1 MKQFPR
7 FERQGAISPWHDV
20 EAGGEDLPAQ
30 FNAIIEIPLG
40 SSNKY
45 ELDKKTGLLKL
56 DRVLY
61 SAVYYPA
68 NYGFIP
74 QTLAEDGDPLDVLVL
89 GAEPVVPLT
98 LVAAR
103 AIGLMSMKDQEDLDH
118 KVIAVHVNDPEYNSY
133 HDVHQLPPHKLAVL
147 KRFFE
152 DYKSL
157 EQKRVVVDDIQPA
170 EYAYPVI
177 EHAVGVCQKWR
188 DGEDISKL
196 MHTPWGYQHKAMPA
210 PAEAADAPNK
220 TLITVPRPQEPT
232 AAKRCQAC

>member
-1 MKQFPR
+1 MGKFAPYR
-7 FERQGAISPWHDV
+7 KEGALSPWHDV
-20 EAGGEDLPAQ
+20 DAGEGHLPAR
-30 FNAIIEIPLG
+30 FTAIIEIPLG

-74 QTLAEDGDPLDVLVL
+74 QTLAADGDPLDVLVL
-89 GAEPVVPLT
+89 GAEPVYPLT
-98 LVAAR
+98 LVGAR
-103 AIGLMSMKDQEDLDH
+103 AIGLMSMKDQEELDH
-118 KVIAVHVNDPEYNSY
+118 KIIAVPLNDPEYNSY

-157 EQKRVVVDDIQPA
+157 EHKRVVVDDILPV

-177 EHAVGVCQKWR
+177 EQSLAIYQRWKA
-188 DGEDISKL
+188 GEDVSEL
-196 MHTPWGYQHKAMPA
+196 LRT
-210 PAEAADAPNK
+210 
-220 TLITVPRPQEPT
+220 
-232 AAKRCQAC
+232 

>member
-1 MKQFPR
+1 VHKFPPFQR
-7 FERQGAISPWHDV
+7 IESTSPWHDV
-20 EAGGEDLPAQ
+20 EPGDGLLPAQ

-45 ELDKKTGLLKL
+45 ELDKKSGLLKL
-56 DRVLY
+56 DRVLH

-74 QTLAEDGDPLDVLVL
+74 QTLADDGDPLDVLVL
-89 GAEPVVPLT
+89 GAEPVYPLT

-103 AIGLMSMKDQEDLDH
+103 AIGLMSMKDQDELDH
-118 KVIAVHVNDPEYNSY
+118 KIVAVHVNDPEYNSY

-157 EQKRVVVDDIQPA
+157 EHKKVVVDDILPV

-177 EHAVGVCQKWR
+177 EHSLAIYSKWKA
-188 DGEDISKL
+188 GEDISKL
-196 MHTPWGYQHKAMPA
+196 LHSA
-210 PAEAADAPNK
+210 
-220 TLITVPRPQEPT
+220 
-232 AAKRCQAC
+232 

>member
-1 MKQFPR
+1 LLSGSKELCVQQFPK
-7 FERQGAISPWHDV
+7 FLHDGALSPWHDV
-20 EAGGEDLPAQ
+20 DPSDGLLPAQ

-56 DRVLY
+56 DRVLH

-74 QTLAEDGDPLDVLVL
+74 QTLADDGDPLDVLVL
-89 GAEPVVPLT
+89 GAEPVYPLT

-103 AIGLMSMKDQEDLDH
+103 AIGLMTMKDQDELDH
-118 KVIAVHVNDPEYNSY
+118 KIIAVHVNDPEFNSY

-152 DYKSL
+152 DYKAL
-157 EQKRVVVDDIQPA
+157 EHKKVVVDDVLPVD
-170 EYAYPVI
+170 YAYPVI
-177 EHAVGVCQKWR
+177 EHSIAIYQKWKA
-188 DGEDISKL
+188 GEDVTKML
-196 MHTPWGYQHKAMPA
+196 HGA
-210 PAEAADAPNK
+210 
-220 TLITVPRPQEPT
+220 
-232 AAKRCQAC
+232 

>member
-1 MKQFPR
+1 MPKFPPFQR
-7 FERQGAISPWHDV
+7 SGAVSPWHDV
-20 EAGGEDLPAQ
+20 EAGDGLLPAQ

-56 DRVLY
+56 DRVLH

-74 QTLAEDGDPLDVLVL
+74 QTLADDNDPLDVLVL
-89 GAEPVVPLT
+89 GAEPVFPLT

-103 AIGLMSMKDQEDLDH
+103 AIGLMTMKDQEELDH
-118 KVIAVHVNDPEYNSY
+118 KIIAVHVNDPEFNSY

-157 EQKRVVVDDIQPA
+157 EHKRVVVDDILPV

-177 EHAVGVCQKWR
+177 ETAITVYQKWK
-188 DGEDISKL
+188 DGEDVTKL
-196 MHTPWGYQHKAMPA
+196 MHMA
-210 PAEAADAPNK
+210 
-220 TLITVPRPQEPT
+220 
-232 AAKRCQAC
+232 

>member
-1 MKQFPR
+1 MKTMPP
-7 FERQGAISPWHDV
+7 FERLGGANSWHDV
-20 EAGGEDLPAQ
+20 DPDDGGGLP
-30 FNAIIEIPLG
+30 FLFSSIIEIPVG

-45 ELDKKTGLLKL
+45 ELDKKTGLLRL
-56 DRVLY
+56 DRVLH

-74 QTLAEDGDPLDVLVL
+74 RTLADDGDPLDVLVL

-103 AIGLMSMKDQEDLDH
+103 AIGLMTMKDQDEMDH

-133 HDVHQLPPHKLAVL
+133 RDVHEFPPHKLAVL

-157 EQKRVVVDDIQPA
+157 EHKRVVVDDIMPVDFA
-170 EYAYPVI
+170 GPVI
-177 EHAVGVCQKWR
+177 EQALASYKNWVGGGRV
-188 DGEDISKL
+188 G
-196 MHTPWGYQHKAMPA
+196 A
-210 PAEAADAPNK
+210 
-220 TLITVPRPQEPT
+220 
-232 AAKRCQAC
+232 

>member
-1 MKQFPR
+1 MSKVPPFQ
-7 FERQGAISPWHDV
+7 RQGHISPWHDV
-20 EAGGEDLPAQ
+20 EPGGGLLPAQ

-45 ELDKKTGLLKL
+45 ELDKVTGLLKL
-56 DRVLY
+56 DRVLH

-89 GAEPVVPLT
+89 GAEAVYPLT

-103 AIGLMSMKDQEDLDH
+103 AIGLMTMKDQEELDH
-118 KVIAVHVNDPEYNSY
+118 KIIAVHVNDPEYNSY
-133 HDVHQLPPHKLAVL
+133 HDVHQLPPHKLAVI

-157 EQKRVVVDDIQPA
+157 EQKRVVVDDIQPV

-177 EHAVGVCQKWR
+177 EHSMAVYQKWK

-196 MHTPWGYQHKAMPA
+196 MHIA
-210 PAEAADAPNK
+210 
-220 TLITVPRPQEPT
+220 
-232 AAKRCQAC
+232 

>member
-1 MKQFPR
+1 VPKFPQFSR
-7 FERQGAISPWHDV
+7 EGAVSPWHDV
-20 EAGGEDLPAQ
+20 DPSDGLLPSQ

-56 DRVLY
+56 DRVLH

-74 QTLAEDGDPLDVLVL
+74 QTLADDGDPLDVLVL
-89 GAEPVVPLT
+89 GAEPVYPLT

-103 AIGLMSMKDQEDLDH
+103 AIGLMTMKDQEELDH
-118 KVIAVHVNDPEYNSY
+118 KIVAVHVNDPEFNSY
-133 HDVHQLPPHKLAVL
+133 HDVHQLPPHKLAVI

-157 EQKRVVVDDIQPA
+157 EHKRVVVDDILPVD
-170 EYAYPVI
+170 YAFPVI
-177 EHAVGVCQKWR
+177 EHSLAIYQKWKA
-188 DGEDISKL
+188 GEDVSKL
-196 MHTPWGYQHKAMPA
+196 LHVG
-210 PAEAADAPNK
+210 
-220 TLITVPRPQEPT
+220 
-232 AAKRCQAC
+232 

>member
-1 MKQFPR
+1 MPKVPP
-7 FERQGAISPWHDV
+7 FERSGHISPWHDV
-20 EAGGEDLPAQ
+20 EPGENMLPMR

-45 ELDKKTGLLKL
+45 ELDKKSGLLKL
-56 DRVLY
+56 DRVLH

-89 GAEPVVPLT
+89 GAEPVYPLT

-103 AIGLMSMKDQEDLDH
+103 AIGLMTMKDQEEMDH
-118 KVIAVHVNDPEYNSY
+118 KIIAVHVNDPEFNSY
-133 HDVHQLPPHKLAVL
+133 HDVHQLPPHKLAVI

-157 EQKRVVVDDIQPA
+157 EKKHVVVDDIQPV

-177 EHAVGVCQKWR
+177 EHAMTVYRKWKA
-188 DGEDISKL
+188 GEDISSL
-196 MHTPWGYQHKAMPA
+196 MNLT
-210 PAEAADAPNK
+210 
-220 TLITVPRPQEPT
+220 
-232 AAKRCQAC
+232 

>member
-1 MKQFPR
+1 VPNILPYKR
-7 FERQGAISPWHDV
+7 EGAVSPWHDV
-20 EAGGEDLPAQ
+20 NPCEGLKPGQ
-30 FNAIIEIPLG
+30 FNTIIEIPLG

-74 QTLAEDGDPLDVLVL
+74 QTLADDGDPLDVLVL
-89 GAEPVVPLT
+89 GAEPVYPLT

-103 AIGLMSMKDQEDLDH
+103 AIGLMTMIDQEELDH
-118 KVIAVHVNDPEYNSY
+118 KIVAVHLNDPEFNSCY
-133 HDVHQLPPHKLAVL
+133 DVHQLPPHKLAVI

-157 EQKRVVVDDIQPA
+157 ENKRVVVDDILPVDR
-170 EYAYPVI
+170 AYPVI
-177 EHAVGVCQKWR
+177 EQSLMLYQKWKA
-188 DGEDISKL
+188 GEDVSQL
-196 MHTPWGYQHKAMPA
+196 LRRG
-210 PAEAADAPNK
+210 
-220 TLITVPRPQEPT
+220 
-232 AAKRCQAC
+232 

>member
-1 MKQFPR
+1 MLTYPPFQR
-7 FERQGAISPWHDV
+7 TGAVSPWHDV
-20 EAGGEDLPAQ
+20 EPGDGQLPGQ

-56 DRVLY
+56 DRVLH

-74 QTLAEDGDPLDVLVL
+74 QTLADDGYPLDVLVL
-89 GAEPVVPLT
+89 GAEPVYPLT

-103 AIGLMSMKDQEDLDH
+103 AIGLMTMTDQEDLDH
-118 KVIAVHVNDPEYNSY
+118 KIVAVHLNDPEYNSY
-133 HDVHQLPPHKLAVL
+133 RDVHQLPPHRLAVL

-157 EQKRVVVDDIQPA
+157 EHKRVVVDDIMPV
-170 EYAYPVI
+170 EFAYPVI
-177 EHAVGVCQKWR
+177 EQSLSLYAKWKS
-188 DGEDISKL
+188 GEDITKL
-196 MHTPWGYQHKAMPA
+196 MRKS
-210 PAEAADAPNK
+210 
-220 TLITVPRPQEPT
+220 
-232 AAKRCQAC
+232 